1 MELLRELSSLPPG
14 LLERDASELEEALG
28 SPSLIHLKGDREPAL
43 FVSVLLHGNE
53 PSGWNGLRRLLA
65 DHPQLP
71 RSLSIFVGNVSA
83 AKQGVRALP
92 DQQDFNRIWRGAV
105 GAEGEMARAVA
116 LRLAERK
123 FLAAVDLH
131 NNTGHNPHYSVLSD
145 LSEEN
150 LGLAYLFCD
159 KAVLIEE
166 PDTVITHLFAGQCPA
181 VTLELGPVSDPEC
194 ELRAYDYLL
203 RCLRLDAVPV
213 GQPEDFSLYRSEAR
227 VHVPE
232 GVSFHFADEAGT
244 APLVLTGG
252 VEGVNFH
259 ELPAGFKFGSSQ
271 RSLADVLRVL
281 DARHRNVT
289 ERYFVLDDGAI
300 LLRQPIIPAMYTTDP
315 YVVHQD
321 CLCYLMRR
329 LEHAS

>member
-1 MELLRELSSLPPG
+1 MLFRELHSLPPG
-14 LLERDASELEEALG
+14 LLECEAQELEEALG
-28 SPSLIHLKGDREPAL
+28 WPTLIHLQGEREPAL

-53 PSGWNGLRRLLA
+53 PSGWNGLRRLLSEHA
-65 DHPQLP
+65 ELP
-71 RSLSIFVGNVSA
+71 RSMSIFVGNVEA
-83 AKQGVRALP
+83 AGAGMRALP
-92 DQQDFNRIWRGAV
+92 DQQDFNRIWRGADGV
-105 GAEGEMARAVA
+105 EGEMARGVANRLA
-116 LRLAERK
+116 LRR

-194 ELRAYDYLL
+194 EIRAYDYLL
-203 RCLRLDAVPV
+203 RCLRLDEIPA
-213 GQPEDFSLYRSEAR
+213 GHPEDFSLYRSEAR

-232 GVSFHFADEAGT
+232 GVIFHFADEGGA

-259 ELPAGFKFGSSQ
+259 ELPAGFRFGSSE
-271 RSLADVLRVL
+271 RRLEDVLFVL
-281 DARHRNVT
+281 DGDHQDVT
-289 ERYFVLDDGAI
+289 ERYFALSDGAI
-300 LLRQPIIPAMYTTDP
+300 VLKRPVVPAMYTTDP

-321 CLCYLMRR
+321 CLCYLMQR
-329 LEHAS
+329 LGHVP

>member
-1 MELLRELSSLPPG
+1 VPVREFHSLPPG
-14 LLERDASELEEALG
+14 LVEREAPELEEALG
-28 SPSLIHLKGDREPAL
+28 SPSLIHLNGRREPAL

-65 DHPQLP
+65 DHPELP
-71 RSLSIFVGNVSA
+71 RSMSIFVGNVA
-83 AKQGVRALP
+83 AARAGLRALS
-92 DQQDFNRIWRGAV
+92 DQQDFNRIWRGAG
-105 GAEGEMARAVA
+105 GAEGEMARDVA
-116 LRLAERK
+116 ARLAKRR

-145 LSEEN
+145 LSAEN
-150 LGLAYLFCD
+150 LGMAYLFCD

-166 PDTVITHLFAGQCPA
+166 PDTVITHLFAGRCPA

-194 ELRAYDYLL
+194 EIRAYDYLL
-203 RCLRLDAVPV
+203 RCLLLDEVPSAHA
-213 GQPEDFSLYRSEAR
+213 EDFSLYRSEAR

-232 GVSFHFADEAGT
+232 GVSFHFADEGGA

-259 ELPAGFKFGSSQ
+259 ELPAGFRFGSSE
-271 RSLADVLRVL
+271 RRLEEVLRVL
-281 DARHRNVT
+281 DADHRNVT
-289 ERYFVLDDGAI
+289 ERYFDLKDGAI
-300 LLRQPIIPAMYTTDP
+300 VLKRPVVPAMYTTDP

-321 CLCYLMRR
+321 CLCYLMQR
-329 LEHAS
+329 LEHVL